1 MSATAERT
9 RGEMSTEASKFKYF
23 QDLIQAMIDAVE
35 IFIREICVKFIS
47 LWIELINYQ
56 QEKSFDIQRFVAL
69 LAILYVICF
78 IDLDFIPIIGKI
90 DDIIVMHY
98 SYHYCCNK
106 KQTIVA
112 RKIYKDYELYFKVAA
127 IIWLLY

>member
-1 MSATAERT
+1 MSAVEDRT

-23 QDLIQAMIDAVE
+23 KDLIQAIIDGIE

-47 LWIELINYQ
+47 LWIELINYK
-56 QEKSFDIQRFVAL
+56 QEKGFDLQRFVAL
-69 LAILYVICF
+69 LAILYVISF

-106 KQTIVA
+106 T
-112 RKIYKDYELYFKVAA
+112 KILLSERHKDYELYFKVAA
-127 IIWLLY
+127 VIWLLY